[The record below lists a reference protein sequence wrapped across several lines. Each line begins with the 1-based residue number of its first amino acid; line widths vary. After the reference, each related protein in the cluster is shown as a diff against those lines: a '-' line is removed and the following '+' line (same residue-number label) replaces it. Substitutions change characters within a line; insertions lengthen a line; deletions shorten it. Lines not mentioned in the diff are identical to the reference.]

1 MADFTML
8 EKVGQI
14 AGIGGL
20 SLGVLTLVFRDVVR
34 KNIFPN
40 LARTH
45 AFRIIRM
52 VVGLTFCIAA
62 LGIGA
67 WVYVQRGVDPA
78 PPPPPSFPQQN
89 AMVAINAHLA
99 LIDAGQYAQAYG
111 GLALVSRNRFHIDMF
126 TQTFDTQRRPLGPM
140 KSRRVLGTVP
150 FTTMPGMGDGAYTTA
165 RFITEFEGGRY
176 LEAVTTIG
184 EGGVW
189 KPLFHEIAPCSAP
202 HIAPYCN

>member
-40 LARTH
+40 LAQRH
-45 AFRIIRM
+45 AFRIIRLI
-52 VVGLTFCIAA
+52 VALTFCIAA

-67 WVYVQRGVDPA
+67 WVYVQRGVER
-78 PPPPPSFPQQN
+78 PPTPGPEFPQQN
-89 AMVAINAHLA
+89 AMLSINGHLA
-99 LIDAGQYAQAYG
+99 LIDAGQYRDAYA
-111 GLALVSRNRFHIDMF
+111 GLAAVAKRRFHLDLF
-126 TQTFDTQRRPLGPM
+126 TQTFDTQRRPLGQVR
-140 KSRRVLGTVP
+140 SRRLLGSVP

-165 RFITEFEGGRY
+165 RFLTELDGGKY

-184 EGGVW
+184 ENGAW
-189 KPLFHEIAPCSAP
+189 LPLFHEIAPCSAS
-202 HIAPYCN
+202 HIAPYCG